1 MRSRFITASWKSQ
14 GKIDFGSV
22 AIEPDGTGTE
32 NRNEATNIK
41 EKKRKKNMIKEKF
54 CYLNLFR

>member
-1 MRSRFITASWKSQ
+1 MRSRFITASWESQ

-41 EKKRKKNMIKEKF
+41 KKEKKNMIKEKF

>member
-1 MRSRFITASWKSQ
+1 MNGCGRDLFITASWESQ

-41 EKKRKKNMIKEKF
+41 EKKRKKKDD
-54 CYLNLFR
+54 